1 MQKAMNFN
9 HAAIVSIKD
18 SDYRIYLWCKSRDDA
33 ISIANNSNLN
43 EKRELL

>member
-18 SDYRIYLWCKSRDDA
+18 GDYRIYLWCKSRDDA
-33 ISIANNSNLN
+33 ISITNNSNLN